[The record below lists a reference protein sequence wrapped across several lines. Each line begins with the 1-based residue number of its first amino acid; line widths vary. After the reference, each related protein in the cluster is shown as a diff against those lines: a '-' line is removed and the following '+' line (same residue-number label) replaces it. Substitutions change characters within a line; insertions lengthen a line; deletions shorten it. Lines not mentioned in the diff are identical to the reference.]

1 MATMPSRSRYG
12 QAAHPVSRSQAW
24 FATVPGR
31 AVLESENGS
40 IQAAI
45 DQRPGQSW
53 VWLSPSPAGL
63 PREASGR
70 GLTLQESIEGWQ
82 GPIRCAMPFP
92 LATESV
98 ATIVI
103 QHCVR
108 PGGRAAELFEECAR
122 VLVPGGQLWM
132 YALNPISPYRWRWA
146 GRGLA
151 AREPSSWRG
160 HLRQAGLQPLGVSE
174 GLGPRWDVEPAPALQ
189 NGPGLRASYLLRAEK
204 RTIPLTP
211 RRNRAPIRLGEGV
224 PAA

>member
-1 MATMPSRSRYG
+1 METMPSRSRSG

-24 FATVPGR
+24 FATGPGR
-31 AVLESENGS
+31 AVLDSENGS

-53 VWLSPSPAGL
+53 LWLSPAGQSM
-63 PREASGR
+63 EASGR
-70 GLTLQESIEGWQ
+70 GLTLQQSIEGWQ
-82 GPIRCAMPFP
+82 GPIRCTMPFP
-92 LATESV
+92 LASESV
-98 ATIVI
+98 ATVLV
-103 QHCVR
+103 QHVVR
-108 PGGRAAELFEECAR
+108 PGRLAAELFEECAR
-122 VLVPGGQLWM
+122 VLIPGGHVWL

-151 AREPSSWRG
+151 AREPSSWRR

-174 GLGPRWDVEPAPALQ
+174 GLGPRWDVQPAPGLQ
-189 NGPGLRASYLLRAEK
+189 QGPGLRASYLLCAEK

-211 RRNRAPIRLGEGV
+211 MRNRAPIRLGEGV